1 MINDALDISRLENN
15 KFEINKALF
24 NIRDAVNDVQ
34 DIMRFQ
40 LVAKGLGFKLN
51 IASQSPRS
59 LTQIK
64 EDQASA
70 FQLDWE
76 RGEVHFLGGVSVDLK
91 YEDLTQVITGTVRDT
106 GVGIKREDLTKL
118 FKFFGKIS
126 STKDINKSGMGLG
139 LTISKMIIEQF
150 GGEIDV
156 ETREGLGSKFS
167 SRYLYS
173 SFFV

>member
-1 MINDALDISRLENN
+1 M
-15 KFEINKALF
+15 
-24 NIRDAVNDVQ
+24 
-34 DIMRFQ
+34 
-40 LVAKGLGFKLN
+40 
-51 IASQSPRS
+51 
-59 LTQIK
+59 
-64 EDQASA
+64 
-70 FQLDWE
+70 
-76 RGEVHFLGGVSVDLK
+76 
-91 YEDLTQVITGTVRDT
+91 ITGIVRDT

-167 SRYLYS
+167 SRYLYI